1 MLVETPRLAA
11 QRPVDEG
18 YAAPSPDTTLL
29 ITEDESRKVQFIR
42 SVHDESTF
50 LTVEV
55 KPDYRQEFE
64 GKEVQVYDTQGTRLC
79 HGRVVGGV
87 VTWHLARTITG
98 RILVKVQH
106 DQR

>member
-11 QRPVDEG
+11 QRPIDESC
-18 YAAPSPDTTLL
+18 AVPPPDTTLL
-29 ITEDESRKVQFIR
+29 ITEDESRQVQFIR
-42 SVHDESTF
+42 SVHEESTF
-50 LTVEV
+50 LTIEV

-79 HGRVVGGV
+79 HGQVVGGV
-87 VTWHLARTITG
+87 VTWHLARAITG

-106 DQR
+106 EQH